1 MLELLSLLEGSATAD
16 DLEPF
21 LVDADP
27 DVRRSA
33 VSAVTE
39 AAPDGAVRLL
49 ARPLE
54 DEDATVRSAA
64 ATALREL
71 VEVLPADV
79 ESGEILRR
87 ASAAGDPVVRAAVVD
102 VLRALRL
109 GDSTFFQE
117 AYADDDSAV
126 RLQAVRGLVSVDS
139 VDGVALAAGDPAR
152 EVRVAAAHGL
162 GRLPAPMA
170 VETLLVMGTDE
181 ELLVRAA
188 AFEAS
193 AGARGNEQLAQL
205 CVTALADPA
214 WQVRT
219 GAARGLAGGPG
230 SLAVPAL
237 LAALDDQHPDVR
249 KAAVISL
256 AEWQHLTD
264 VSEALER
271 LTKDSDADVRGYA
284 RRQLQEV
291 SR

>member
-1 MLELLSLLEGSATAD
+1 MLELLSLLEGSAGAE
-16 DLEPF
+16 DLQPF
-21 LVDADP
+21 LADADP

-49 ARPLE
+49 ASSLE
-54 DEDATVRSAA
+54 DSEATVRAAA

-71 VEVLPADV
+71 VEVLPADT
-79 ESGEILRR
+79 ESGEVLRR
-87 ASAAGDPVVRAAVVD
+87 ASGSGDPVVRAAVLD

-109 GDSTFFQE
+109 VDSAFFQE
-117 AYADDDSAV
+117 AFADDDPAV

-139 VDGVALAAGDPAR
+139 VDGVARAAGDPVR

-162 GRLPAPMA
+162 GRLPAPLA
-170 VETLLVMGTDE
+170 AETLLVLGTDDE
-181 ELLVRAA
+181 PLVRAA
-188 AFEAS
+188 ALEAS
-193 AGARGNEQLAQL
+193 SGSGGDEQLAQL

-230 SLAVPAL
+230 GVAVPAL
-237 LAALDDQHPDVR
+237 LAALDDQHADVR

-256 AEWQHLTD
+256 AAWQHLTEVRD
-264 VSEALER
+264 ALER
-271 LTKDSDADVRGYA
+271 MAKDSDADVRGYA